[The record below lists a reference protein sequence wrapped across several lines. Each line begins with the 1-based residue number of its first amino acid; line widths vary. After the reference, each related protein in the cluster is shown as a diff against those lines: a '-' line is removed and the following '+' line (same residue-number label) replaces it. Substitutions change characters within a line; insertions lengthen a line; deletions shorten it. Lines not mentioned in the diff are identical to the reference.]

1 MSPLEL
7 SPRASL
13 ADPASP
19 SNSLPIPQ
27 LSQSRPEPTGEVF
40 GNRTLK
46 DDGVELDLKVTSC
59 LPVGTKPHPSP
70 QRQTG
75 KRREIPSV
83 SQIGLLPKF
92 FPTKEP
98 LIGLENEDARCR
110 GLQVFSGIRAK
121 YHVKNKTHQASQTLG
136 LSAHPHHVRLA
147 FSPPSLL
154 DRFSINLFLLSH
166 LLSCPL
172 SALFTPVLQSQPN
185 KSPSRGSGSSL
196 NPIP

>member
-27 LSQSRPEPTGEVF
+27 LPLSRPEPTGEVF

-70 QRQTG
+70 QGQTG
-75 KRREIPSV
+75 KRREIPPV
-83 SQIGLLPKF
+83 SQIVFLPKF

-98 LIGLENEDARCR
+98 LIGPENEDARCR
-110 GLQVFSGIRAK
+110 GLQVFAGIRAK

-166 LLSCPL
+166 LLSCHFLPF
-172 SALFTPVLQSQPN
+172 SLQS
-185 KSPSRGSGSSL
+185 SSL
-196 NPIP
+196 NPTKAPHQAPGPL